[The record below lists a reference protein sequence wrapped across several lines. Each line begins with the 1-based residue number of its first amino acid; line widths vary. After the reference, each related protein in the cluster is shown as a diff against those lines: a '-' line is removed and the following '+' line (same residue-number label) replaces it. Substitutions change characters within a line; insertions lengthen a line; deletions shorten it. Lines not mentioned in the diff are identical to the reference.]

1 MTLKSDTQ
9 KDGPHGAGPIEERV
23 TAAPDAEY
31 KVGPG
36 CPPKEYQFPKG
47 KSGNPGGAKP
57 RAPSLAPDLKELLEQ
72 VLAKKHTFNQLGKK
86 RVLTLYAA
94 GIDRLVGQYVKGDRH
109 ARQELFALAEKVG
122 LDLLGIQK
130 KASNKRSPR
139 TTRQSSTNTS
149 TSSTPDRT
157 TSAGAGAR
165 GAVDDD
171 SDDQDRSNRHA

>member
-36 CPPKEYQFPKG
+36 CPPKEYQYKPG
-47 KSGNPGGAKP
+47 QSGNRKGPK
-57 RAPSLAPDLKELLEQ
+57 RKVPSLAPDLKELLEQ

-130 KASNKRSPR
+130 KALEQALTANHQAILYEYVDKQYDRIAPR
-139 TTRQSSTNTS
+139 
-149 TSSTPDRT
+149 PPVL
-157 TSAGAGAR
+157 APAELL
-165 GAVDDD
+165 DDD
-171 SDDQDRSNRHA
+171 SDDQDRE